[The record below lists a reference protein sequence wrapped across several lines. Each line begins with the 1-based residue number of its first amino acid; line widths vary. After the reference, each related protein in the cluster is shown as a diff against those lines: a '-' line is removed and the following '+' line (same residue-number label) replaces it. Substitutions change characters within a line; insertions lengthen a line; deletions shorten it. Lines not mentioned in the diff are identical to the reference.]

1 MPIRKGERKR
11 GSFPTL
17 QSLLQKQT
25 SAYLQG
31 KGEKKKTQVNAWRR
45 GDDDDCAAPMGNS
58 GHKPADQPQTS
69 KAEVPR
75 THFWGT
81 VPQFSLAMKAAA

>member
-1 MPIRKGERKR
+1 MHG
-11 GSFPTL
+11 G
-17 QSLLQKQT
+17 
-25 SAYLQG
+25 G
-31 KGEKKKTQVNAWRR
+31 

-81 VPQFSLAMKAAA
+81 VPRFSLAMKAAA